1 MFSSDPIYVVKLV
14 NSGGRCFCL
23 CVYLVAVAL
32 AGLLNSGQEYAEHCI
47 EQLLFFLSVMLQC
60 SLIQEGNL

>member
-1 MFSSDPIYVVKLV
+1 MFSPDPIYVVKLV

-23 CVYLVAVAL
+23 CVCLVAVVL

-60 SLIQEGNL
+60 SLIQE